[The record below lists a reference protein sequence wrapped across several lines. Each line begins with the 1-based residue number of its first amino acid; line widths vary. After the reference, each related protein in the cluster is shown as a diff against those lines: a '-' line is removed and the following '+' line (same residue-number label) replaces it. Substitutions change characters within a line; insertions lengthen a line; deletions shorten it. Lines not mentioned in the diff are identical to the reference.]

1 MNMRS
6 NMYGPE
12 TYLLKSK
19 KPREQALV
27 AACYNMTDDEIR
39 ALTEKP
45 NVIKGLLNIKK
56 LKMNEESASRAEV
69 LADMMTRLHH
79 PELFVDKN

>member
-1 MNMRS
+1 MSMRS

-12 TYLLKSK
+12 TYLLRSK

-27 AACYNMTDDEIR
+27 AACYNMTDDEIKV
-39 ALTEKP
+39 LNEKP
-45 NVIKGLLNIKK
+45 NVIKGLLSIKQ

-79 PELFVDKN
+79 PDRLSG